1 MNPNDQEAT
10 LSTLNGIYDNVIQ
23 QSNND
28 KHRQI
33 KLTDEMF
40 TDAVWKYPGGKE
52 FMKMGGWVVE
62 GDCVRLRDD
71 SCVKIVSQLLKAFSS
86 RSATPLPDDEFQC
99 LIKTF
104 SKKEKHNCLIAYVY
118 IKKSLQVIN
127 ISHDGFV
134 YSKSGCRFNLL
145 HAATINQNIDLIKLL
160 LTDYSVDPYLPSKAA
175 PLSYIVEIFYYAP
188 QSFIIKI
195 LKHCDILIDF
205 KTKQGISLLHCA
217 IILCCFDVV
226 CYFLEKYSDI
236 DVNVTDNLR
245 RTPLHIAYLCGHTH
259 IAEYLIQH
267 GADLNAE
274 DSNGCTPQ
282 QYIDSDPGIVKWS
295 HYLQNRR
302 KICEIPDSNE
312 HSYFKELINNGI
324 DDQEAVSL
332 TMEQF
337 PLLNKDGPIQP

>member
-10 LSTLNGIYDNVIQ
+10 LSTLKGIYDKIIQ
-23 QSNND
+23 HSNND
-28 KHRQI
+28 KHRQV
-33 KLTDEMF
+33 KLSDEMF

-52 FMKMGGWVVE
+52 LMKMTGWVVE

-71 SCVKIVSQLLKAFSS
+71 SCVQIVSQLLKAFSA
-86 RSATPLPDDEFQC
+86 RSVTSVMPFPDDEFQY
-99 LIKTF
+99 LIKA
-104 SKKEKHNCLIAYVY
+104 SVDGDIEY
-118 IKKSLQVIN
+118 IRKSLQVIN
-127 ISHDGFV
+127 ISRDGFIS
-134 YSKSGCRFNLL
+134 SKSGRCFNLL
-145 HAATINQNIDLIKLL
+145 HAATTDQNIDFVKLL

-188 QSFIIKI
+188 QSFIITV

-217 IILCCFDVV
+217 IVLCCFDVV
-226 CYFLEKYSDI
+226 CYFLEKCSGI

-245 RTPLHIAYLCGHTH
+245 RTPLHMAYLCGHTH

-302 KICEIPDSNE
+302 KICEIPHSNE
-312 HSYFKELINNGI
+312 HSYFKELIDRGI

-337 PLLNKDGPIQP
+337 PLLNKDGTIQP